1 MSLSSS
7 SSSSSSSKRGVSERL
22 TGWLS
27 QTLSSGRRSAL
38 IMVAQQ
44 QGRMRYLVDQEQR
57 GSEAMWLLG
66 VDHRNEPECFYLDF
80 VSRIWLTYRSHL
92 AHPIT
97 TTTTTTTTDDDHR
110 SRWQWT
116 PQKSWSSDAGWGC
129 MLRTGQSLLANAL
142 VHARLSRD
150 WRRPPCPLSSPNYAT
165 YVQILTW
172 FFDSPQAPF
181 SVHRMALAGKH
192 FGTQVGQWFGPSVAA
207 GALQRLVDAFPH
219 AALGI
224 ALAKD
229 SVISQSDVFLASHSH
244 PHHPLSTTTTTT
256 TWGDRPVLLLI
267 GLRLGIDG
275 VNPIYYETIKFL
287 FTFPQCIGIAGG
299 RPSSS
304 YYFVGSQADNLFY
317 LDPHHPRPAIPLR
330 SPPSTPAQDHPS
342 LTPLQQHLV
351 SAYSDAE
358 LKTYHCDKVRKM
370 PLRGLDPS
378 MLLGFLCK
386 TSQEWDD
393 LRNRVEHL
401 PRSIFSIQDEHPTWA
416 QDGDDESMMGLESI
430 SDPEEEDDEEE
441 EERPSGSESDIEQG
455 WVDSGVQDKGLETP
469 LAGSTIVVGRKSVV
483 STSSMI
489 SLKEEYDTSNKNKKR
504 RRQSQV
510 VVPSSA
516 SSCSSPQPMFCSLS
530 SSSSSSSSSS
540 CSQRQQEEGEG
551 EGYYLFPFP
560 GSPDVSATGVEG
572 AEDEDGEFG
581 IPTTTTATRGRR
593 YDSQVGG
600 GGGGGGRRRM
610 FMGKAKDGG
619 RTRSGGVKGIGIFL
633 KEG

>member
-1 MSLSSS
+1 
-7 SSSSSSSKRGVSERL
+7 
-22 TGWLS
+22 
-27 QTLSSGRRSAL
+27 
-38 IMVAQQ
+38 MVAQQ

-57 GSEAMWLLG
+57 SSEGMWLLG

-92 AHPIT
+92 AHPI
-97 TTTTTTTTDDDHR
+97 TTTTTDDDHR

-142 VHARLSRD
+142 VHARLSRGLSLRVSPPFHPHSPHPRD

-207 GALQRLVDAFPH
+207 GALQYVLLSFISLFLSLSLTHTLSLPDASSMPFHTLLWALPSPKTALSPNQTSFSLPTPTHTTPFPPLPPPLPGATDPSYSSSACAWASTVSIPSTTKPSRQVLPLLFYRL
-219 AALGI
+219 
-224 ALAKD
+224 
-229 SVISQSDVFLASHSH
+229 SSH
-244 PHHPLSTTTTTT
+244 HHPQ
-256 TWGDRPVLLLI
+256 
-267 GLRLGIDG
+267 
-275 VNPIYYETIKFL
+275 FL

-393 LRNRVEHL
+393 LRNRVEHV
-401 PRSIFSIQDEHPTWA
+401 RR
-416 QDGDDESMMGLESI
+416 
-430 SDPEEEDDEEE
+430 
-441 EERPSGSESDIEQG
+441 ERL
-455 WVDSGVQDKGLETP
+455 V
-469 LAGSTIVVGRKSVV
+469 R
-483 STSSMI
+483 
-489 SLKEEYDTSNKNKKR
+489 
-504 RRQSQV
+504 
-510 VVPSSA
+510 
-516 SSCSSPQPMFCSLS
+516 
-530 SSSSSSSSSS
+530 
-540 CSQRQQEEGEG
+540 
-551 EGYYLFPFP
+551 
-560 GSPDVSATGVEG
+560 
-572 AEDEDGEFG
+572 
-581 IPTTTTATRGRR
+581 
-593 YDSQVGG
+593 
-600 GGGGGGRRRM
+600 
-610 FMGKAKDGG
+610 
-619 RTRSGGVKGIGIFL
+619 
-633 KEG
+633 